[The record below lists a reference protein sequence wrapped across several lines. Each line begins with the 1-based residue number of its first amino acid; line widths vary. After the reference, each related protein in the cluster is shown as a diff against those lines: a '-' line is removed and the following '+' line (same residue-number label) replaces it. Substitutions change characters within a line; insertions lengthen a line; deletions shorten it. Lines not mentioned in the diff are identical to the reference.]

1 MVFNSVNYIF
11 IFLPITVVG
20 YYLLRGTRF
29 ANIFML
35 AASLF
40 FYAASSVWFLLP
52 LFFTSLLDYFLGKK
66 IYDSSD
72 SNHRKKLLI
81 ASVICNLG
89 FLSFFKYTNWISA
102 EMTALFAFF
111 GLTLST
117 VSVPLPGGI
126 SFYTFQSMSYTID
139 IYKKDFKPQRSCIN
153 YLDFVCFFPQLVAG
167 PIMRAK
173 ELLNQLAAFR
183 KFPSKAQISTAFFMI
198 LFGLFQKIVVADNIG
213 AIVETITK
221 LINPD
226 GTRLAPG
233 LGLVFA
239 YGFALQIYCD
249 FAAYSTI
256 ARGSALLFNVNLP
269 HNFLTPY
276 FSASPSEFWR
286 RWHISLSTWLRDYLY
301 IPLGGNRN
309 GVWQTNR
316 NLLITMFLGGI
327 WHGAGFFFAL
337 WGLYHGILLIFYRK
351 FPIDIHLIKMF
362 GAKAGKFFSIVL
374 MFHLVCF
381 GWILFRASPQ
391 QFIPIISSIISVPAA
406 IIDHIQNYKEYFQET
421 NIFSIGFLKIC
432 HGVLNGWFTANWY
445 LTVYGW
451 GLILFSAS
459 IIIFDYIAWKK
470 NSEFSDIYN
479 LQTLPIK
486 VFLLIFLI
494 YGLQFFGK
502 REANEFIYFAF

>member
-11 IFLPITVVG
+11 IFLPITVIG
-20 YYLLRGTRF
+20 YYLLRGTKF

-35 AASLF
+35 AASLI

-52 LFFTSLLDYFLGKK
+52 LFFTSLLDYFLGQK
-66 IYDSSD
+66 IYDSSNE
-72 SNHRKKLLI
+72 NHRKKLLI
-81 ASVICNLG
+81 SSVICNLG
-89 FLSFFKYTNWISA
+89 FLAFFKYTNWISSELA
-102 EMTALFAFF
+102 ALFALL
-111 GLTLST
+111 GLKISAI
-117 VSVPLPGGI
+117 SIPLPGGI

-139 IYKKDFKPQRSCIN
+139 IYKKEFKPQRNCIN

-173 ELLNQLAAFR
+173 ELLNQLAAKR
-183 KFPSKAQISTAFFMI
+183 EIPSKAQISAAFFMI
-198 LFGLFQKIVVADNIG
+198 LFGLFQKIVVADNVG
-213 AIVETITK
+213 AIVETISK
-221 LINPD
+221 LTNP
-226 GTRLAPG
+226 GGPRLAPG

-239 YGFALQIYCD
+239 YGFAFQIYCD

-256 ARGSALLFNVNLP
+256 ARGSALLFNVKLP

-276 FSASPSEFWR
+276 FSSSPSEFWR

-309 GVWQTNR
+309 GAWKANR

-327 WHGAGFFFAL
+327 WHGAGIFFAL
-337 WGLYHGILLIFYRK
+337 WGVYHGLLLILYRS
-351 FPIDIHLIKMF
+351 FPIDAQLIKIF
-362 GAKAGKFFSIVL
+362 GKKAGKFIAIFL

-391 QFIPIISSIISVPAA
+391 QFIPICSSIISVPSA
-406 IIDHIQNYKEYFQET
+406 IINHIHNYNEYFQGL
-421 NIFSIGFLKIC
+421 NFISVKFLNVC
-432 HGVLNGWFTANWY
+432 QGVFTGWFTANWY

-451 GLILFSAS
+451 GLLLFSAS
-459 IIIFDYIAWKK
+459 IIIFDYFGWKK
-470 NSEFSDIYN
+470 NLEFPDLFN
-479 LQTLPIK
+479 LLPLPVK
-486 VFLLIFLI
+486 VFVLVFLI
-494 YGLQFFGK
+494 YGLQFFGR